1 MDPNKK
7 CLRPIGINEI
17 VNLNINIAIKDN
29 QDRQDRK
36 VRDERQD
43 RQI

>member
-29 QDRQDRK
+29 QDTGQTGQKSQR
-36 VRDERQD
+36 
-43 RQI
+43 